1 MELHS
6 RLLLED
12 NILVATAHEPVGT
25 EQRAALAGEIDRLI
39 DEHRPAGL
47 VAALGPAA
55 ATAAAVSV
63 VLRLYRHHASNG
75 IVIAVAT
82 PPAAVRYLI
91 KANQPSLPVHTDT
104 TDALRDSLRRQTAC
118 HHPRAAEPSPGVRQS
133 TPASER
139 RGGL

>member
-12 NILVATAHEPVGT
+12 NILVATVHEPVGT

-39 DEHRPAGL
+39 DEHRPTGL
-47 VAALGPAA
+47 VAALGPDA

-63 VLRLYRHHASNG
+63 VLRLYRHHAGSG
-75 IVIAVAT
+75 IVMAVAT

-104 TDALRDSLRRQTAC
+104 TDALGTVRASLRRQ
-118 HHPRAAEPSPGVRQS
+118 AAELGPGTRQS
-133 TPASER
+133 PPGSFGASGR
-139 RGGL
+139 TLSM